1 MTAKKI
7 EITTDILSDSFLKF
21 CGAALRRAGKEMVKS
36 GAVKVNNEICFQ
48 RGRKLKAGDEILI
61 GNRRC
66 GMWLRRKLNG
76 RKGKALIID
85 CSNEFAV
92 FATLKPE

>member
-7 EITTDILSDSFLKF
+7 EITTEYIKLDSFLKF
-21 CGAALRRAGKEMVKS
+21 CGAALTGGQAKEMVKS

-61 GNRRC
+61 EAAGTRYVVE
-66 GMWLRRKLNG
+66 K
-76 RKGKALIID
+76 K
-85 CSNEFAV
+85 
-92 FATLKPE
+92 T

>member
-7 EITTDILSDSFLKF
+7 EITTENIKLDSFLKF
-21 CGAALRRAGKEMVKS
+21 CGAALTGGQAKEMVKS

-61 GNRRC
+61 ETAGARYVVE
-66 GMWLRRKLNG
+66 K
-76 RKGKALIID
+76 K
-85 CSNEFAV
+85 
-92 FATLKPE
+92 T